1 MRMKLEDRLKPSE
14 LAQKF
19 PKATIIIWL
28 LLTLVMMAGGWQLS
42 VSYDTRIFYSEQNS
56 FLLHLREF
64 EKKFSHNNNVLFVVT
79 FKDETSS
86 ERVTSVEVLKAIAD
100 MTERAWQLP
109 HSTKVESLTNF
120 PRVFSEDDA
129 FGVQEM
135 LPSKEGLTPEA
146 AAAIEDEA
154 LADPLI
160 VNRLLA
166 SDARAT
172 GINVNFQLP
181 VQASDE
187 VRDIS
192 HRALAFADEI
202 ERDYPDLQVDVTGN
216 IMLMATYNEAS
227 HLDAQLLVPIA
238 LLVAGGI
245 VVIFLRSRNGSLVV
259 ISILG
264 VASASSMG
272 VAGWF
277 GHVITP
283 ASIAA
288 PIIVI
293 SIALASTIH
302 VVISV
307 KHAIA
312 EGLDNQAA
320 IREAISIN
328 AKAVGLTN
336 LTTAIGFLAMNQADA
351 PPFNDLGNIV
361 FGGIVLSYAL
371 TFTWLPAALTLLPLG
386 VSSDRSSALMAAV
399 GRLINWLRWP
409 LLAGMVIAVLMTV
422 NGLREVRLDDDFVR
436 YFDTRFD
443 YRNASDRAE
452 ERLTGLNIMEF
463 DMETG
468 MDGGVYQPAYQQTLQ
483 AFTAWLRTQPGVVS
497 VADISEITR
506 RIHKAMN
513 VSGEPTRNGIPENGD
528 LISQYFLLYELSLP
542 YGASIT
548 DRINVSRS
556 SSRVTLIMKGLT
568 SGDIRA
574 LHERAGAWLA
584 ANAAPETVTSGI
596 SINILFAYLSSTNIR
611 TMILSTLVS
620 IFIIGGIIAL
630 ALRSVTYG
638 VLSLATNLLPA
649 IVGFG
654 IWGYTFRDIG
664 IAGAVITAMTLGIV
678 VDDTIHFLMK
688 YKRLRARGL
697 STSDAIASVFSTV
710 GVAMIITSVSLAV
723 GFAVLSLSGFE
734 INRALG
740 LQTSIIVIV
749 ALGICWFMLP
759 PLLHI
764 IDRGNGVKLNHE
776 N

>member
-1 MRMKLEDRLKPSE
+1 MR
-14 LAQKF
+14 
-19 PKATIIIWL
+19 
-28 LLTLVMMAGGWQLS
+28 LS
-42 VSYDTRIFYSEQNS
+42 VSYDTRIFYSEQNP

-79 FKDETSS
+79 FKDEAPVQRIAT
-86 ERVTSVEVLKAIAD
+86 VETLKVIAD
-100 MTERAWQLP
+100 ITDRAWQLP

-129 FGVQEM
+129 FGVEEM
-135 LPSKEGLTPEA
+135 LPSVAGLTIEG
-146 AAAIEDEA
+146 AAAIEAEA
-154 LADPLI
+154 LSDPLI
-160 VNRLLA
+160 LNRILA
-166 SDARAT
+166 SDGRAT

-181 VQASDE
+181 EQASDE

-192 HRALAFADEI
+192 HAALDFAAEI
-202 ERDYPDLQVDVTGN
+202 ERDYPGIKVDVTGN
-216 IMLMATYNEAS
+216 VMLMATYNEAS
-227 HLDAQLLVPIA
+227 HVDAQMLVPFA
-238 LLVAGGI
+238 LLVAALI

-264 VASASSMG
+264 VASAASMG

-302 VVISV
+302 VVIAV
-307 KHAIA
+307 KHSLA
-312 EGLDNQAA
+312 EGLDNAAA
-320 IREAISIN
+320 IRRAISAN
-328 AKAVGLTN
+328 ATAVGLTN

-361 FGGIVLSYAL
+361 FGGILLSYVL
-371 TFTWLPAALTLLPLG
+371 TFTWLPAALTLLPLTP
-386 VSSDRSSALMAAV
+386 SADLSADWMTKV
-399 GRLINWLRWP
+399 GQAINWLRWP
-409 LLAGMVIAVLMTV
+409 LLAGVLVAVLLTM
-422 NGLREVRLDDDFVR
+422 NGLTKVRLDDDFVR

-443 YRNASDRAE
+443 YRNASDLAE

-468 MDGGVYQPAYQQTLQ
+468 ADGGVYDPEYQHTLVK
-483 AFTAWLRTQPGVVS
+483 FSSWLREQPGVVS

-513 VSGEPTRNGIPENGD
+513 VADEPARDGIPENGD

-556 SSRVTLIMKGLT
+556 ASRVTIIMRGLT

-574 LHERAGAWLA
+574 LHERAGDWLT
-584 ANAAPETVTSGI
+584 ANAGPKTVTSGI

-620 IFIIGGIIAL
+620 ILIIGAIIAL
-630 ALRSVTYG
+630 ALKSLTYG
-638 VLSLATNLLPA
+638 ILSLATNLLPA

-654 IWGYTFRDIG
+654 IWGYTFQDIG

-688 YKRLRARGL
+688 YQRYRASGKTP
-697 STSDAIASVFSTV
+697 SEAINAVFSTV
-710 GVAMIITSVSLAV
+710 GVAMVITSVSLAV

-764 IDRGNGVKLNHE
+764 LDRGDGAKLNHD

>member
-1 MRMKLEDRLKPSE
+1 MKLNERLKPSE
-14 LAQKF
+14 LSQAF
-19 PKATIIIWL
+19 PKTTVIVWL
-28 LLTLVMMAGGWQLS
+28 LLMCAMVAGTLNLT

-79 FKDETSS
+79 FADDASNET
-86 ERVTSVEVLKAIAD
+86 VTSEATLRAIAD
-100 MTERAWQLP
+100 LTERAWQLP
-109 HSTKVESLTNF
+109 QSTKVESLTNF

-129 FGVQEM
+129 FGVAEM
-135 LPSKEGLTPEA
+135 LPSVRSLTPDLA
-146 AAAIEDEA
+146 ADIEREA

-166 SDARAT
+166 NNLRAT

-181 VQASDE
+181 EQASDE

-192 HRALAFADEI
+192 QSALRLAEAF
-202 ERDYPDLQVDVTGN
+202 ERDHPNLRVAVTGN

-238 LLVAGGI
+238 LLIAAII
-245 VVIFLRSRNGSLVV
+245 VVIFLRSKNGSLVV

-264 VASASSMG
+264 VASAASMG

-302 VVISV
+302 VVIAV
-307 KHAIA
+307 KHALA
-312 EGLDNQAA
+312 DGLDNKSA
-320 IREAISIN
+320 IRQAIDTN
-328 AKAVGLTN
+328 ATAVGLTN

-361 FGGIVLSYAL
+361 FGGILLSYVL
-371 TFTWLPAALTLLPLG
+371 TFTWLPAALTLLPLAP
-386 VSSDRSSALMAAV
+386 SADRSSALMARV
-399 GRLINWLRWP
+399 GRLINALRWP
-409 LLAGMVIAVLMTV
+409 LLIGVVGAVLLTM
-422 NGLREVRLDDDFVR
+422 NGLTKVRLDDDFVR
-436 YFDTRFD
+436 YFDKRFD
-443 YRNASDRAE
+443 YRNASDLAE
-452 ERLTGLNIMEF
+452 EKLTGLNIMEF

-468 MDGGVYQPAYQQTLQ
+468 VDGGVYDPDYQHTLVK
-483 AFTAWLRTQPGVVS
+483 FTEWLRAQPGVVS
-497 VADISEITR
+497 VADISENTR
-506 RIHKAMN
+506 RIHAAMN
-513 VSGEPTRNGIPENGD
+513 VAGEPARDGIPENGD

-556 SSRVTLIMKGLT
+556 SSRVTIIMKGLT

-574 LHERAGAWLA
+574 LHERAGQWLTD
-584 ANAAPETVTSGI
+584 NAGPETVTSGI

-620 IFIIGGIIAL
+620 IFIIGAIIAM
-630 ALRSVTYG
+630 ALKSVTYG

-654 IWGYTFRDIG
+654 IWGYVFRDIG

-688 YKRLRARGL
+688 YKRYRANGM
-697 STSDAIASVFSTV
+697 SQSDAITAVFSTV
-710 GVAMIITSVSLAV
+710 GVAMVITSVSLAV

-740 LQTSIIVIV
+740 LQTSIIVVV
-749 ALGICWFMLP
+749 ALGVCWFMLP
-759 PLLHI
+759 PLLHMLDKGI
-764 IDRGNGVKLNHE
+764 GVKMNH
-776 N
+776 NN